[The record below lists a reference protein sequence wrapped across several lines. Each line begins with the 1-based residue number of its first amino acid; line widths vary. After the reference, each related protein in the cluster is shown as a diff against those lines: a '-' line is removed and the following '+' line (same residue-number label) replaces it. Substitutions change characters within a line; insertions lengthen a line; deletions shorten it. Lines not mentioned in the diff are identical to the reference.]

1 MKKIISELG
10 LRFRPSAQA
19 DLEAHSAKLAFLAM
33 DCADVPA
40 RFLEAAAKEWTR
52 TSRFLPTASEL
63 IALAQGAQMH
73 VENRA
78 GVRVKGS
85 DRILSFQRKKDGSL
99 DLDALVDS
107 MNAGN
112 TCKHSHWTHDGNWP
126 PRMIENAA

>member
-33 DCADVPA
+33 DCADVPP
-40 RFLEAAAKEWTR
+40 RFLEAASKEWAR

-63 IALAQGAQMH
+63 ISLAQGAQMSM
-73 VENRA
+73 ENRG

-85 DRILSFQRKKDGSL
+85 DRVLSFQRKADGSL
-99 DLDALVDS
+99 DMDALVDS

-112 TCKHSHWTHDGNWP
+112 TNNESRWTHNGAWP
-126 PRMIENAA
+126 PRLVGIAA